1 MDLWATRSVVHKS
14 TGPPG
19 LFQLSPAQPT
29 VLVDESEFDVAVADE
44 PLALLGLLDRD
55 RFADQRLADED
66 EVAGPLDAAV
76 GAHPAHRGFVGI
88 VGLAQGARV
97 GARRSTIKRG
107 WSGEVQGFVR
117 PFVIV
122 DGAEHV
128 KGPLLLG
135 ERRLGRACGVFFQR
149 AMQPLVPAVLLRLAG
164 IDPLGAHAKLDPPH
178 GKPRKPARA
187 DRSERR
193 PVVRADRKRQTELA
207 KRRVEGVPHAIP
219 VGLSHGLAA
228 QEIAAHRVADRQG
241 IAALTLAGAKPALEV
256 GAPHRIGRLDRLEWR
271 SKGRTA
277 PPRPARLRE
286 PLLAQPVADR
296 ADRRRRK
303 IRPALGKLAAK
314 LLGTPRGLALAQAQ
328 SRRHQLLL
336 ARSAMAVRRPAAV
349 FQPLEA
355 LGPITLKPLIA
366 GLAADPELDAELAH
380 HRLLLARR
388 RHKSH
393 LLIHHPGLSPRHRQD
408 PPRRA
413 LDLSAMYPVQ
423 SVSDLIGSNKGVL
436 LPPLWGKARDGGSRQ
451 PGE

>member
-1 MDLWATRSVVHKS
+1 MAK
-14 TGPPG
+14 
-19 LFQLSPAQPT
+19 
-29 VLVDESEFDVAVADE
+29 
-44 PLALLGLLDRD
+44 
-55 RFADQRLADED
+55 QR
-66 EVAGPLDAAV
+66 G
-76 GAHPAHRGFVGI
+76 
-88 VGLAQGARV
+88 
-97 GARRSTIKRG
+97 
-107 WSGEVQGFVR
+107 
-117 PFVIV
+117 
-122 DGAEHV
+122 
-128 KGPLLLG
+128 
-135 ERRLGRACGVFFQR
+135 
-149 AMQPLVPAVLLRLAG
+149 
-164 IDPLGAHAKLDPPH
+164 
-178 GKPRKPARA
+178 
-187 DRSERR
+187 
-193 PVVRADRKRQTELA
+193 
-207 KRRVEGVPHAIP
+207 
-219 VGLSHGLAA
+219 
-228 QEIAAHRVADRQG
+228 
-241 IAALTLAGAKPALEV
+241 
-256 GAPHRIGRLDRLEWR
+256 
-271 SKGRTA
+271 TA

-423 SVSDLIGSNKGVL
+423 SVSDLIGSNMRGL
-436 LPPLWGKARDGGSRQ
+436 LPQLAGAKRRMGCGPLLRAKSDCTTVTANLSSPGSCFRTPSAATRHLPRFAEKGGLAGRLQGSGK
-451 PGE
+451 PGLG